1 MMGPLAQLTFVN
13 VIARDLDGLADFY
26 REAFD
31 LAEVLSERSA
41 VYRAFDTGTTLLGFN
56 AWAAYALLG
65 LDDHAT
71 DAGVRAYLTFD
82 PGSDAAVDDG
92 VARLVRLGATLV
104 KGPVRTPYG
113 AWMAVLLD
121 PERNVVRVSHLHR
134 VPSVEAQP

>member
-1 MMGPLAQLTFVN
+1 MAPLAQLSFVN

-26 REAFD
+26 QRAFE

-71 DAGVRAYLTFD
+71 DRGVRAYLTFD
-82 PGSDAAVDDG
+82 PGSDVAVD
-92 VARLVRLGATLV
+92 VAVERLVRLGATLV
-104 KGPVRTPYG
+104 KGPVRTPYD
-113 AWMAVLLD
+113 AWMSVLLD
-121 PERNVVRVSHLHR
+121 PEGNVARVSHLHR
-134 VPSVEAQP
+134 TPSLEARP